1 MPSENFL
8 IFNEFVQPLSLP
20 SGSLTDN
27 FAGQSGTVA
36 GWGIISD
43 ATQEIADEIRF
54 IVRPIMQNRNCNI
67 RFPGIIRSSHVCLDG
82 SSRESVCSGDSGSKK
97 TDKNPPQ
104 FLTI

>member
-82 SSRESVCSGDSGSKK
+82 SSRESVCSGDSGSKETEK
-97 TDKNPPQ
+97 VFHNY
-104 FLTI
+104 